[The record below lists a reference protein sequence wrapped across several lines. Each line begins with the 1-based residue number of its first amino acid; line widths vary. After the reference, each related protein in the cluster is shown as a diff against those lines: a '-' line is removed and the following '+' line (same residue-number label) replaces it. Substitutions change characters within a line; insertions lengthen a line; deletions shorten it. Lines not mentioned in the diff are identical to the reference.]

1 MKKSFK
7 SVLTFALALVM
18 MVTCM
23 AVTAFAS
30 SSDSTTIAGYSASA
44 NVPIRAAAQRQLRRS
59 VDHRALM
66 FPRQLLHTTRV
77 VIQTTAVKQVD

>member
-23 AVTAFAS
+23 AVTVGKCFLYAQQRNGNY
-30 SSDSTTIAGYSASA
+30 DS
-44 NVPIRAAAQRQLRRS
+44 S